1 MIRRCCG
8 DSLLRGIR
16 AARPRAFVVG
26 LAAGLAL
33 FWGAADAEITLA
45 PLRQVITAEAPV
57 ATYRVSNPSDRIVE
71 ARARW
76 LDLAATETALAPA
89 PDSMRPKLS
98 AAPYLELS
106 PAFFRLEPGGAAT
119 ITVALRKG
127 ARPPAGERRSHLLIQ
142 TEAARTPLRKAGGGL
157 ELDIGLGVSTP
168 VIVRSGPGEA
178 RAAIGETRL
187 LRGEDGLLELET
199 TLLPDGE
206 FSAYGAIVLAFA
218 EAGAPPAVI
227 AEADNIAA
235 YLDAGKRRVTIP
247 LGARRLPAG
256 VLEIRY
262 EGRAEYQG
270 RLFAR
275 RAFNIA
281 PPE

>member
-1 MIRRCCG
+1 MMRRCWG
-8 DSLLRGIR
+8 DSLLKGKW

-26 LAAGLAL
+26 LAAGLAF
-33 FWGAADAEITLA
+33 FWGAAEAEITLT
-45 PLRQVITAEAPV
+45 PLRQVITAESPV
-57 ATYRVSNPSDRIVE
+57 ATYRVSNPSDRIIE

-89 PDSMRPKLS
+89 PDSVRPTLS

-119 ITVALRKG
+119 VTVAMRKG
-127 ARPPAGERRSHLLIQ
+127 ARPPPGERRSHLLIQ

-168 VIVRSGPGEA
+168 VIVRSGPGDA

-187 LRGEDGLLELET
+187 LRDENGFLELET
-199 TLLPDGE
+199 TLLPEGE
-206 FSAYGAIVLAFA
+206 FSAYGAIVLVFA
-218 EAGAPPAVI
+218 ESGGPASVI
-227 AEADNIAA
+227 AKADNIAA

-256 VLEIRY
+256 VLEVRY

>member
-1 MIRRCCG
+1 M
-8 DSLLRGIR
+8 
-16 AARPRAFVVG
+16 
-26 LAAGLAL
+26 AAGLAL
-33 FWGAADAEITLA
+33 FWDGAGAEITLT
-45 PLRQVITAEAPV
+45 PLRQVVTAEAPV
-57 ATYRVSNPSDRIVE
+57 ATYRVSNPSERVVE
-71 ARARW
+71 GRVDW
-76 LDLAATETALAPA
+76 LDLAATETAFAPA
-89 PDSMRPKLS
+89 SDAMRPGLS
-98 AAPYLELS
+98 AAPYLEVS
-106 PAFFRLEPGGAAT
+106 PAFFRLEPGAAT
-119 ITVALRKG
+119 TVRVSLRKG

-142 TEAARTPLRKAGGGL
+142 TEAARTPLRKAGSGL

-168 VIVRSGPGEA
+168 VILRTGQGQA

-187 LRGEDGLLELET
+187 LRDANGLLELET
-199 TLLPDGE
+199 TLVPEGE

-218 EAGAPPAVI
+218 EAGAPASVI

-270 RLFAR
+270 RLFDR